1 MVTNLNN
8 SSSARALAV
17 SQFYVTPQT
26 GDIGGRSRKRVRL
39 SSPMSP
45 HAISNLRAPIDDDD
59 GDEVELDGD
68 KLNFNLLIPQP
79 KLLHF
84 IYNNFVCKECGGK
97 ISDRN
102 IVVERIGC
110 ASNVFFT
117 CGGSSCAANDKIL
130 ANQSKKEASG
140 LYRRKHR
147 ELPRHLGDYNI
158 NRQVVL
164 ACQMSFCQ
172 FHVDP
177 SG

>member
-1 MVTNLNN
+1 MVTNLKN

-17 SQFYVTPQT
+17 SQLYVTPQT

-79 KLLHF
+79 KLLRF

-97 ISDRN
+97 IRQMAK
-102 IVVERIGC
+102 VE
-110 ASNVFFT
+110 
-117 CGGSSCAANDKIL
+117 
-130 ANQSKKEASG
+130 
-140 LYRRKHR
+140 
-147 ELPRHLGDYNI
+147 
-158 NRQVVL
+158 
-164 ACQMSFCQ
+164 
-172 FHVDP
+172 
-177 SG
+177 